1 MARKIVIT
9 SGKGGVGKTTV
20 TANLG
25 LALASLG
32 LRVLLVDIDVG
43 LNNLDVVIGVE
54 NKIVYD
60 ISDVLE
66 GRCRIRQALVQD
78 DNFSN
83 LYILPSG
90 KLNSNCVSGQNI
102 KLLLESVVNLFDYIL
117 IDCPAGIDIGF
128 HRAVSCVDEALVVTT
143 SNMTSIRDAD
153 KVISIINSY
162 KLNSVKMII
171 NRARGDLIMNEKIMS
186 PQDVQEILK
195 VDLVGILPEEDVVFL
210 STGKGLPN
218 GSQSKK
224 AYKMLAQNIHKGTR
238 KLYNTTKKYS
248 GFFGS
253 IRRGI
258 KGSVWGAKIR
268 KLWGHIL

>member
-1 MARKIVIT
+1 MARKIVVT

-54 NKIVYD
+54 NKVIYD
-60 ISDVLE
+60 ISDVLD
-66 GRCRIRQALVQD
+66 GRCRIKQALVQD
-78 DNFSN
+78 NNFSN

-90 KLNSNCVSGQNI
+90 KVNSNSISGQNV
-102 KLLLESVVNLFDYIL
+102 KLLIESVANLFDYIL

-128 HRAVSCVDEALVVTT
+128 HRAVSCVDEALIVTT

-162 KLNSVKMII
+162 KLNSVNMVI
-171 NRARGDLIMNEKIMS
+171 NRARGDLIMNEKLMS
-186 PQDVQEILK
+186 PFDVQEILK
-195 VDLVGILPEEDVVFL
+195 IDLIGVLPEEDVVFL
-210 STGKGLPN
+210 STGKTLPS

-224 AYKMLAQNIHKGTR
+224 AYKMLALNIHKGTR
-238 KLYNTTKKYS
+238 KIYNATKRYS

-258 KGSVWGAKIR
+258 KGSV
-268 KLWGHIL
+268 